1 MRLYLVI
8 RRALDIAV
16 SLALMTLLLPIW
28 IVTTIAVKL
37 TSPGPLLFSQT
48 RGGYKGRPFI
58 AYKFRTM
65 RADHV
70 HDPREIVPLGH
81 GNITPLGRFLR
92 RSKIDETPQL
102 WNILRGDM
110 SIIGPRPT
118 IMDQVVRYDAFERRR
133 LDVRP
138 GLTGLA
144 QVNSNATMSWP
155 ERIKYDVYYVDHFGP
170 LMDAWI
176 VIKTVAVVIL
186 GEQRFSRTFEQSPYG
201 RSATASPK
209 DDRQACSTSEK
220 ASRDPSA
227 R

>member
-1 MRLYLVI
+1 MNRMHVYGFI
-8 RRALDIAV
+8 RRLVDVGV
-16 SLALMTLLLPIW
+16 SLVLIAMLLPVW
-28 IVTTIAVKL
+28 IVTAIAIKL

-48 RGGYKGRPFI
+48 RGGYKGRPFT

-70 HDPREIVPLGH
+70 HDPREIVPLEHKG
-81 GNITPLGRFLR
+81 ITRLGRLLR

-118 IMDQVVRYDAFERRR
+118 IMDQVIRYDAFERRR

-144 QVNSNATMSWP
+144 QVNSNASMSWP
-155 ERIKYDVYYVDHFGP
+155 ERIKYDVYYVDHCGP
-170 LMDAWI
+170 RMDSWI
-176 VIKTVAVVIL
+176 LLKTVAVVIL
-186 GEQRFSRTFEQSPYG
+186 GEQRFSRAFEQSPYG
-201 RSATASPK
+201 KPQRAGSSLPAEGISSGTG
-209 DDRQACSTSEK
+209 E
-220 ASRDPSA
+220 
-227 R
+227 